1 MTSSRPYLLRA
12 LYEWITDN
20 NMTPYILVDAEQ
32 EGVIVPADFV
42 EKGKIVLNISLNA
55 VQNLSMGNEL
65 VELSARFHGES
76 MTVSVPVVAIL
87 AIYAQENG
95 KGMVFNEEDDDA
107 PPPETPE
114 EDKNAKPRLRIVK

>member
-20 NMTPYILVDAEQ
+20 DLTPYVLIDAEQ
-32 EGVIVPADFV
+32 DGVNVPQDFV

-55 VQNLSMGNEL
+55 VQNLSLGNSL
-65 VELSARFHGES
+65 VELNARFHGES
-76 MTVSVPVVAIL
+76 MAVIVPVTAIL

-95 KGMVFNEEDDDA
+95 KGMVFTEEGDDQ
-107 PPPETPE
+107 PPPNLPT
-114 EDKNAKPRLRIVK
+114 DDTSKKPKLRVVK